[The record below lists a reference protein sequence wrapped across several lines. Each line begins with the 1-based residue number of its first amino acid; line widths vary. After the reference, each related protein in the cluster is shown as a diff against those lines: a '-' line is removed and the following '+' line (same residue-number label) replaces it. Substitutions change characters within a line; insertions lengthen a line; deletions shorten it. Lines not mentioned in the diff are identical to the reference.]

1 MSKTSTW
8 INTSLYNETYRK
20 RPTISFRYE
29 GRKYRERSNN
39 GNLRSMKGNISIENV
54 IEFYEGFT
62 GKKLD
67 YNYNLEDFNLLHD
80 IIRLSENK
88 EELKV
93 KLGRILTELDM
104 RKKYKV
110 ETEPKIKSIW

>member
-8 INTSLYNETYRK
+8 IDTSLYNETHRK

-29 GRKYRERSNN
+29 GRKYRERSN
-39 GNLRSMKGNISIENV
+39 GNLRFMKGNISIENV
-54 IEFYEGFT
+54 IAFYEGFT

-67 YNYNLEDFNLLHD
+67 HNYDLGDFNLLHD
-80 IIRLSENK
+80 IIKLSENR

-93 KLGRILTELDM
+93 KLGHILAELDM